1 MQRPATPNYPNWHT
15 RNWSPTNFARQCG
28 DDRPRS
34 TARSLHRPLTAP
46 SIAARG
52 ASHVHAVLHAAN
64 IVQRIESRWQ
74 LLSLAGSWSR
84 TTFGGCPLQSRT
96 REPAE
101 PYVFLVRKASPIA
114 PHLLRYLHACSE
126 AQDQSPWPGGGDHTF
141 KRHVIP
147 VHELLAGDSYGM
159 YGHRACIV

>member
-1 MQRPATPNYPNWHT
+1 MKLAEKQPIALQRPATQNYPNRHT
-15 RNWSPTNFARQCG
+15 RNWSPPTNFLPCG
-28 DDRPRS
+28 DDRHRS

-84 TTFGGCPLQSRT
+84 TTFAVVRCSVQDKRASRT
-96 REPAE
+96 LRLSCSKGLAHRP
-101 PYVFLVRKASPIA
+101 SPSAI
-114 PHLLRYLHACSE
+114 PSRVLRSSGSVTLAR
-126 AQDQSPWPGGGDHTF
+126 GGDHTF
-141 KRHVIP
+141 KRH
-147 VHELLAGDSYGM
+147 
-159 YGHRACIV
+159 